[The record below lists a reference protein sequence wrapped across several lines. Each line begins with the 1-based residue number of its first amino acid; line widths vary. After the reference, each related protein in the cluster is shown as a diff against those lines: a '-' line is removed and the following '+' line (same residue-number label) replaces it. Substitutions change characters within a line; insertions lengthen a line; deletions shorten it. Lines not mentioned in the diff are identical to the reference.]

1 MKTKV
6 LIIVMHLI
14 MIICG
19 LATIASF
26 VCFLVF
32 PKTTGTVT
40 AIDAYP
46 DDTVVKYA
54 YLVDNESY
62 VRKQNYSGT
71 SGIRFGDQ
79 RTIWYYPKDPDLNVM
94 PRDFAAYYILAAI
107 FGVGEAAYFFG
118 RRSRKE

>member
-6 LIIVMHLI
+6 LIIMMHLI

-46 DDTVVKYA
+46 DDTVVKFT

>member
-46 DDTVVKYA
+46 DDTVVKFT

-118 RRSRKE
+118 RRSRQE

>member
-6 LIIVMHLI
+6 LIIMMHLI

-46 DDTVVKYA
+46 DDTVVKFT

-107 FGVGEAAYFFG
+107 FGVGEVAYFFG

>member
-46 DDTVVKYA
+46 DDTVVKFT

-107 FGVGEAAYFFG
+107 FGVGEAAYFFS

>member
-14 MIICG
+14 MIRCG

-46 DDTVVKYA
+46 DDTVVKFT